1 MNNKGQLTIEYIIL
15 CSILLITLV
24 LTINTITNEVEK
36 NTILSAAQ
44 IGAQNGIN
52 KNGYATYYND
62 TFNNY
67 NQHHPQL
74 LTPTTIKIINR
85 TLDEKNKTI
94 FIQTTVTTKTTLDT
108 QEKNIMGS
116 RINYYI
122 RKSITDTF
130 GKNPTNIYYDPAKS
144 ENYIIKTQPVIWK

>member
-74 LTPTTIKIINR
+74 
-85 TLDEKNKTI
+85 
-94 FIQTTVTTKTTLDT
+94 
-108 QEKNIMGS
+108 
-116 RINYYI
+116 
-122 RKSITDTF
+122 
-130 GKNPTNIYYDPAKS
+130 
-144 ENYIIKTQPVIWK
+144 